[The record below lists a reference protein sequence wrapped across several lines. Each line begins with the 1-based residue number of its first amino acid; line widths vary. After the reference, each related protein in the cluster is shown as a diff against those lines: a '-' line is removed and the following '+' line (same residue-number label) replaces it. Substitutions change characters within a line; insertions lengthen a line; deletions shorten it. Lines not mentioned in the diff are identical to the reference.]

1 MLFFCFPPRSLP
13 ALCLHLLL
21 VPLHLPD
28 LLNIGVPS
36 DQFSNKPLFPLLHS
50 LMALNVIST
59 QKHSNFISTLDLP
72 CELYKFTHPFFFS
85 QLLEWFF
92 KTSVKPRCSSAP
104 NPPVAP
110 TFHFNH
116 LFAVASWALSELVPI
131 TCLAPPHSEPPCR
144 RLKAPVYLR
153 HLAFAF
159 SSPWKS
165 VLQTSMCLN
174 VSYPWCLSW
183 PLYIK

>member
-116 LFAVASWALSELVPI
+116 LFAVASWALCELVPI